1 VILKKVRGLSIKQPA
16 ASGWTG
22 LGAICAVDFES
33 SGGRGRGPAPWTK
46 STGPRWTKPRG
57 VRPLLIWAAGCAI
70 GGWGRPHAPDGGAR
84 PARGGARPGP
94 RRGFAGER
102 ELELGFTV
110 LDGIWPYA
118 KLGRRENF
126 SGG

>member
-1 VILKKVRGLSIKQPA
+1 VTLWLRMFSWVVLHVPIKSSVLA
-16 ASGWTG
+16 LAKAFTFKRAST
-22 LGAICAVDFES
+22 VDQ
-33 SGGRGRGPAPWTK
+33 AK
-46 STGPRWTKPRG
+46 G
-57 VRPLLIWAAGCAI
+57 VRPLLIWAAGCVI

-84 PARGGARPGP
+84 PTRGGARAGP

-110 LDGIWPYA
+110 LDGVWPYA